1 MTATSSSA
9 PGASAPG
16 AEGSSGPAPRR
27 SLSRKGC
34 LALLAAGG
42 HGRVAASMR
51 AIPVIIPVSFTLVG
65 DEVVFKHGYGEALT
79 PAVAGSVIA
88 FETDHL
94 GSDGRTE
101 WEVHVTGVATTL
113 SKRTEACGF
122 RLSSQIVTGWQAG
135 V

>member
-1 MTATSSSA
+1 MTATSS
-9 PGASAPG
+9 PTASG
-16 AEGSSGPAPRR
+16 QAPRQ

-51 AIPVIIPVSFTLVG
+51 AIPVIIPVTFTLVG

-88 FETDHL
+88 FETDHP
-94 GSDGRTE
+94 GSNGRTE
-101 WEVHVTGVATTL
+101 WEVHVTGVATIQ
-113 SKRTEACGF
+113 SSSGEAGGF
-122 RLSSQIVTGWQAG
+122 RLSSELMTGWQAG
-135 V
+135 A